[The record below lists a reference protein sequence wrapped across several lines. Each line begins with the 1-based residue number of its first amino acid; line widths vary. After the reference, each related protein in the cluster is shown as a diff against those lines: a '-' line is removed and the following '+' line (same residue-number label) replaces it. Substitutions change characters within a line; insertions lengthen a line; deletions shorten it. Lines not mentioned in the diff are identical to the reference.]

1 MSRQP
6 RLDTPGALHHVM
18 VRGIEGTDIFRTDE
32 DRTDFLARLAEQCES
47 EALKVYAWALLPNHL
62 HLLLRTGH
70 HSISASMRKILTGY
84 AVRFNRRHRRQGHLF
99 QNRYKSILC
108 EQDPYFLELTRYIHL
123 NPLRAGFVG
132 TLQELAAYPWSGHS
146 AVVGKVGRPWQDTGQ
161 VLAYFGKRR
170 GMAINRYVAYMKEGI
185 PLGNRAEFRGGGLL
199 RSVGGW
205 SEVVSMRKRG
215 IGIRSDER
223 ILGSEGF
230 VERVIAEAEAKER
243 ETLRLRRKIP
253 DLSGLLREVA
263 EKNDLSE
270 EEVKSLRRR
279 RKAARV
285 TKLFCHL
292 AVRKF
297 GYTGASVA
305 RLLGVSTSLVN
316 RYAAPDEVRE

>member
-1 MSRQP
+1 
-6 RLDTPGALHHVM
+6 M

-170 GMAINRYVAYMKEGI
+170 GMAINRYVAYMKKGI